1 VTAALGF
8 KRLGIAAVAL
18 VAATFGALALTSF
31 LVPSDAARDA
41 VKAQIR
47 AVTGFD
53 PVVRGD
59 VSVSLFPYGTV
70 NLGDV
75 VFGDD
80 RSAEPPFVAERL
92 TANLHL
98 LPLLLGR
105 IEIADISL
113 VRPRILIDFDARGR
127 SNWTALIDTLSRA
140 LRPSPGLQESVVSF
154 SEIRM
159 AEGTV
164 VVRDRGRDIREEMSD
179 VQLSVAWPSISRSFG
194 ATGRITWRDEPLDT
208 SISISDFHAALVGDR
223 AGLKVRFSGTPIKLA
238 FEGAMSSR
246 PSLKIE
252 GTLAADSPS
261 LREVM
266 RWGGKPDL
274 PGRGFGPFAL
284 KAQTSLTNGS
294 LALSNVHVELD
305 GNAADGVMTFT
316 STPQAL
322 QGTLATE
329 KLDLTT
335 YSSTMRFLAT
345 NARGWDWQPFV
356 LDVLSGTDLD
366 LRLSSRQVIIG
377 QAKLGRTAI
386 AANLRDGNLMVTVGE
401 SQAFGGVVRG
411 AFGLAKSAK
420 GGDVKAQMTFADV
433 DLDACLGD
441 VFGFRR
447 IDGKGTLSIDIDGSG
462 SSVLAVT
469 RTLNGTA
476 ELTGNQGGL
485 VGFNVEQLLRRLE
498 RRPLSGGGDFR
509 NGRTPF
515 DTLDVKIKINQ
526 GVATVQ
532 EMRLE
537 GASVRLAVGG
547 TASIPARDFDLK
559 GTAALLASANAPA
572 AAFELPFI
580 VHGPWDDPL
589 MLPDPESLIRR
600 SGAAAPL
607 LDAVR
612 DRKARSA
619 IKSAIDRLTG
629 GSSAPAQPAAG
640 TDKD

>member
-8 KRLGIAAVAL
+8 KRLGIAVVAL
-18 VAATFGALALTSF
+18 VAATFGALALVSF
-31 LVPSDAARDA
+31 LVPSEAARDA
-41 VKAQIR
+41 VTAEIR

-53 PVVRGD
+53 PIVRGE

-75 VFGDD
+75 VFGDE
-80 RSAEPPFVAERL
+80 RASEPPFAAERL
-92 TANLHL
+92 IANLHL

-113 VRPRILIDFDARGR
+113 VRPRIVVDFDAQGR
-127 SNWTALIDTLSRA
+127 SNWTALVDTLARA
-140 LRPSPGLQESVVSF
+140 LKPTAGAPESVVSF
-154 SEIRM
+154 SEIRI
-159 AEGTV
+159 AQGTV
-164 VVRDRGRDIREEMSD
+164 VVRDRGREILEEMSD
-179 VQLSVAWPSISRSFG
+179 VQMALAWPSISRSFG
-194 ATGRITWRDEPLDT
+194 ATGRFTWRDEPLDT
-208 SISISDFHAALVGDR
+208 SIGITDFYAALVGDR
-223 AGLKVRFSGTPIKLA
+223 SGLKVRFNGTPIKLA
-238 FEGAMSSR
+238 FEGAISSR

-266 RWGGKPDL
+266 RWGGRPDL
-274 PGRGFGPFAL
+274 PGSRGFGPFAL

-305 GNAADGVMTFT
+305 GNAAEGVMTFT

-322 QGTLATE
+322 QGTLAAD
-329 KLDLTT
+329 KIDLST
-335 YSSTMRFLAT
+335 YSTTLRFLAD
-345 NARGWDWQPFV
+345 NARGWDWQPIV
-356 LDVLSGTDLD
+356 LEGLSGMDLD
-366 LRLSSRQVIIG
+366 LRLSSRQVTIG
-377 QAKLGRTAI
+377 QAKLGRTGV
-386 AANLRDGNLMVTVGE
+386 AANLRDGKLTITVGE
-401 SQAFGGVVRG
+401 SQAFNGVIKG
-411 AFGLAKSAK
+411 ALALAKTAK
-420 GGDVKAQMTFADV
+420 GADVRAQISFVDV
-433 DLDACLGD
+433 DLDSCLGD

-447 IDGKGTLSIDIDGSG
+447 VDGKGTLSLDIEGAG

-469 RTLNGTA
+469 RTLSGTA
-476 ELTGNQGGL
+476 ELYGTQGGL

-515 DTLDVKIKINQ
+515 DTLNVLIKINQ
-526 GVATVQ
+526 GVATLQ
-532 EMRLE
+532 DMRLE

-547 TASIPARDFDLK
+547 TASIPTRDFDLR

-580 VHGPWDDPL
+580 VQGPWEDPL

-612 DRKARSA
+612 DRKTRNA

-629 GSSAPAQPAAG
+629 APSSPEPQTGSNP
-640 TDKD
+640 D